1 MKSLLRFILR
11 CFSMAMAVLF
21 AIIPAILADC
31 EQNDLWMLGLTVTIP
46 LSVVCVDKICD
57 FPQS

>member
-1 MKSLLRFILR
+1 
-11 CFSMAMAVLF
+11 MAMAVLF